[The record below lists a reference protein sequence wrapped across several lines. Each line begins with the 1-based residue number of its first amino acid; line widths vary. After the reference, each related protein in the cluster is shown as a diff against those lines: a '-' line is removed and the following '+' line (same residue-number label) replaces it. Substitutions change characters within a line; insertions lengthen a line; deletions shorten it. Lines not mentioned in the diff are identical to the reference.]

1 MKLSSVRALKE
12 QLLSVPTALV
22 EHVAM
27 ARSFRAFAARRET
40 AGRAMNRIAL
50 GVAPKKKNDFRLA
63 VRPQR
68 SGPLISA
75 MLEQIQQEAR
85 GEVDVQYIGN
95 IVKFAKKSTRRANAT
110 QPAFYRA
117 RRRPLRIGSSIS
129 DVHEEFISAGTLG
142 CFVVGRRSPHYL
154 GLLTNNHVIAN
165 ENANSAGDPIVQ
177 PGTLDGGENPD
188 DQVGELGRFVRLRGS
203 ATNFIDAAIGDLH
216 EEVEYDA
223 RQIGNL
229 GDLSGLGDVIELAAG
244 ATLYK
249 AGRTTGQTEGRLTA
263 FDVDNVRVEYDM
275 GVLRFDNQ
283 IEVEGAGNRA
293 FSDSGDSG
301 SLIVDE
307 ELRAIALLFA
317 GGDEGGSNG
326 RGLTYA
332 NPIGTVLDELN
343 VDLEL

>member
-22 EHVAM
+22 EHVAV

-40 AGRAMNRIAL
+40 ADRAMNRIAL
-50 GVAPKKKNDFRLA
+50 GVARKKKNDFRLA

-75 MLEQIQQEAR
+75 MLEQIKQEAR
-85 GEVDVQYIGN
+85 GEIDVQYIGT
-95 IVKFAKKSTRRANAT
+95 IVKFASKLRRSNAT

-154 GLLTNNHVIAN
+154 GVLTNNHVIAN
-165 ENANSAGDPIVQ
+165 ENANSAGDPVVQ
-177 PGTLDGGENPD
+177 PGTLDEGKNPA
-188 DQVGELGRFVRLRGS
+188 DQIGELGRFVRLRGN
-203 ATNFIDAAIGDLH
+203 ATNFVDAAIGDLY
-216 EEVEYDA
+216 EEMEYDA

-229 GDLSGLGDVIELAAG
+229 GDLSGLGDVIELPDG
-244 ATLYK
+244 ATMYK
-249 AGRTTGQTEGRLTA
+249 AGRTTGQTGGRLTA

-283 IEVEGAGNRA
+283 IEIEGTGNRA

-307 ELRAIALLFA
+307 QLRAIGLLFA

>member
-12 QLLSVPTALV
+12 QLLSVPTELV
-22 EHVAM
+22 EHVTL
-27 ARSFRAFAARRET
+27 ARPFRAFSSRRET
-40 AGRAMNRIAL
+40 ADRAMNRIAL
-50 GVAPKKKNDFRLA
+50 GVAPRKKNDFRLA

-75 MLEQIQQEAR
+75 MIEQIQQEAH

-95 IVKFAKKSTRRANAT
+95 IVKFARGVRRTNAT
-110 QPAFYRA
+110 QPGFYRA

-154 GLLTNNHVIAN
+154 GMLTNNHVIAS
-165 ENANSAGDPIVQ
+165 ENANSAGDPVVQ
-177 PGTLDGGENPD
+177 PGTLDEGENPA
-188 DQVGELGRFVRLRGS
+188 DQVGELGRFIRLRRN
-203 ATNFIDAAIGDLH
+203 ATNFIDAAIADLH
-216 EEVEYDA
+216 EGIDYDA
-223 RQIGNL
+223 LQIGNL
-229 GDLSGLGDVIELAAG
+229 GDLSGLGEVIELSEG
-244 ATLYK
+244 AKLYK

-307 ELRAIALLFA
+307 ELRAVGLLFA